1 MIILQWIESFFYELY
16 FATASMLSFSFFWL
30 HHFTGLFLVAV
41 FGAFFVNLGFVVDV
55 FWVFGV
61 VNLDHMDVLLDGD
74 NSGALVFSLDL
85 LEVFLD
91 VLLNPLSELLLYLNL
106 IIKLLGYALL
116 SANSSPSVISVG
128 SQAQSS

>member
-1 MIILQWIESFFYELY
+1 
-16 FATASMLSFSFFWL
+16 
-30 HHFTGLFLVAV
+30 
-41 FGAFFVNLGFVVDV
+41 
-55 FWVFGV
+55 
-61 VNLDHMDVLLDGD
+61 MDVLLDGD